1 MYIHKHSMA
10 ASKKT
15 KKRTIILLVLA
26 ILLTV
31 FGIYIA
37 WENTVIELSKY
48 TISSKSLPHSFS
60 GFKIAHVSDLHN
72 TEFGKDNLK
81 LIQMLEEA
89 EPDII
94 VITGDLI
101 DSRHTDLDVS
111 LNFVEKSGKIA
122 PVYYVTGNHESRL
135 DEYEKS
141 EVRLKDVDVTVLR
154 DEVHRF
160 EKNGGEILIIGLDDP
175 QFTPLSERAGKTPS
189 IINTKLKNLKSD
201 SNAFTVL
208 LSHRPE
214 LFETYAENDVDLVL
228 SGHTH
233 GGQFRIPFIGAFLVP
248 DQGLFPKYDA
258 GLFMAGNTNM
268 IVSRGLGNSIIP
280 FRINC
285 RPEII
290 MVTLVN
296 EN

>member
-1 MYIHKHSMA
+1 MA
-10 ASKKT
+10 ENKKT
-15 KKRTIILLVLA
+15 KKRTIILLLLA
-26 ILLTV
+26 ILITV

-37 WENTVIELSKY
+37 WENTLLELSKY
-48 TISSKSLPHSFS
+48 TISSKRLPHSFL

-72 TEFGKDNLK
+72 TEFGKDNVK

-111 LNFVEKSGKIA
+111 LNFAEKAGEIA

-135 DEYEKS
+135 DEYEKY
-141 EVRLKDVDVTVLR
+141 EVLFKEAGVTVLR
-154 DEVHRF
+154 DETHRI
-160 EKNGGEILIIGLDDP
+160 EKNGEEILLIGLDDP

-189 IINTKLKNLKSD
+189 IINTKLNNLKSD

-214 LFETYAENDVDLVL
+214 LFETYAGNDMDLVL

-233 GGQFRIPFIGAFLVP
+233 GGQFRMPFIGAFLVP
-248 DQGLFPKYDA
+248 DQGLLPKYDA

-290 MVTLVN
+290 LVTLG
-296 EN
+296 E

>member
-10 ASKKT
+10 ENKKT
-15 KKRTIILLVLA
+15 KKRTIILLLLA
-26 ILLTV
+26 ILITV

-37 WENTVIELSKY
+37 WENTLLELSKY
-48 TISSKSLPHSFS
+48 TISSKRLPHSFL

-72 TEFGKDNLK
+72 TEFGKDNVK

-111 LNFVEKSGKIA
+111 LNFAEKAGEIA

-135 DEYEKS
+135 DEYEKY
-141 EVRLKDVDVTVLR
+141 EVLFKEAGVTVLR
-154 DEVHRF
+154 DETHRI
-160 EKNGGEILIIGLDDP
+160 EKNGEEILLIGLDDP

-214 LFETYAENDVDLVL
+214 LFETYAGNDMDLVL

-233 GGQFRIPFIGAFLVP
+233 GGQFRMPFIGAFLVP
-248 DQGLFPKYDA
+248 DQGLLPKYDA

-290 MVTLVN
+290 LVTLG
-296 EN
+296 E

>member
-10 ASKKT
+10 ENKKT
-15 KKRTIILLVLA
+15 KKRTIILLLLA
-26 ILLTV
+26 ILITV

-37 WENTVIELSKY
+37 WENTLLELSKY
-48 TISSKSLPHSFS
+48 TISSKRLPHSFL

-72 TEFGKDNLK
+72 TEFGKDNVK

-111 LNFVEKSGKIA
+111 LNFAEKAGEIA

-135 DEYEKS
+135 DEYEKY
-141 EVRLKDVDVTVLR
+141 EVLFKEAGVTVLR
-154 DEVHRF
+154 DETHRI
-160 EKNGGEILIIGLDDP
+160 EKNGEEILLIGLDDP

-189 IINTKLKNLKSD
+189 IINTKLNNLKSD

-214 LFETYAENDVDLVL
+214 LFETYAGNDMDLVL

-233 GGQFRIPFIGAFLVP
+233 GGQFRMPFIGAFLVP
-248 DQGLFPKYDA
+248 DQGLLPKYDA

-290 MVTLVN
+290 LVTLG
-296 EN
+296 E

>member
-10 ASKKT
+10 ENKKT
-15 KKRTIILLVLA
+15 KKRTIILLLLA
-26 ILLTV
+26 ILITV

-37 WENTVIELSKY
+37 WENTLLELSKY
-48 TISSKSLPHSFS
+48 TISSKRLPHSFL

-72 TEFGKDNLK
+72 TEFGKDNVK

-101 DSRHTDLDVS
+101 DSRHSDLDVS
-111 LNFVEKSGKIA
+111 LNFVEKAGKIA

-135 DEYEKS
+135 DEYEKY
-141 EVRLKDVDVTVLR
+141 EVLFKEAGVTVLR
-154 DEVHRF
+154 DETHRI
-160 EKNGGEILIIGLDDP
+160 EKNGEEILLIGLDDP

-189 IINTKLKNLKSD
+189 IINTKLNNLKSD

-214 LFETYAENDVDLVL
+214 LFETYAGNDMDLVL

-233 GGQFRIPFIGAFLVP
+233 GGQFRMPFIGAFLVP
-248 DQGLFPKYDA
+248 DQGLLPKYDA

-290 MVTLVN
+290 LVTLG
-296 EN
+296 E